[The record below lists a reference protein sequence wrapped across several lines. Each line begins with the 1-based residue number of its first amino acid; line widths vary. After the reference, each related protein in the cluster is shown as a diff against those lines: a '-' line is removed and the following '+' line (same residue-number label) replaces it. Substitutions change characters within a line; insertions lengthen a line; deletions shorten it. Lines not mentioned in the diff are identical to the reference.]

1 MQTLEISIINL
12 VVGLMLVFIPA
23 VILHHYKTG
32 LTKPLFISTTRM
44 VVQLFLVGIYL
55 KYLFEWDNLWVNIL
69 WLLTMIA
76 VCSMD
81 LLKRIKISA
90 KVLFLPVYAVI
101 LFSVTVILIYFLKGV
116 LNLENMFESRYFI
129 PICGIML
136 GNVLSSNVIGLNA
149 FYDRIVRDQQFY
161 NFLLCNGATI
171 EEATRPFIREALIKS
186 FNPTIA
192 NMAVTGLIALPGI
205 LTGQIIGGSAPD
217 VAIRYQIMIMVIIV
231 STSMIALLLNLT
243 WSSRF
248 TLDSLGRFCKNSGN
262 CFAEKNNS

>member
-1 MQTLEISIINL
+1 MQTLEISLFNL
-12 VVGLMLVFIPA
+12 FLGILLVAIPA
-23 VILHHYKTG
+23 YILYHYKAG
-32 LTKPLFISTTRM
+32 LTKALLVSTARM
-44 VVQLFLVGIYL
+44 VVQLFLVGFYL
-55 KYLFEWDNLWVNIL
+55 KYLFDWNNLWVNIA
-69 WLLTMIA
+69 WLLVMIA
-76 VCSMD
+76 VCAFD
-81 LLKRIKISA
+81 LLRRVKLSI

-101 LFSVTVILIYFLKGV
+101 LFSVSVVLVYFLKGV

-161 NFLLCNGATI
+161 NYLLCNGATI

-248 TLDSLGRFCKNSGN
+248 TLDSLGRFCKNSGD
-262 CFAEKNNS
+262 CFAEKK